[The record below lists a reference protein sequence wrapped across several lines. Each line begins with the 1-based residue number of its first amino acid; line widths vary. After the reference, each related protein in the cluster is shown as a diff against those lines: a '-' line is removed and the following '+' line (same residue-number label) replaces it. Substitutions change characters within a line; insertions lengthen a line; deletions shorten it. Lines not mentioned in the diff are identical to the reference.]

1 MTLADS
7 TKAIVQSMADEFGID
22 PALIVGQIQAESGW
36 DPKIKNPLSTARG
49 LIQFLDATA
58 QGMGFD
64 GSLDLVTQYPDIDSQ
79 LSGPVTQYWR
89 MYAPYSN
96 DNEFILAVL
105 LPALRKKS
113 LDTVLSPTIQ
123 KANPGLTTLGDY
135 VTYVKKHLSSF
146 AIVKD
151 FLTSEGGGISL
162 GLLLIVGVG
171 FMVLRK

>member
-1 MTLADS
+1 
-7 TKAIVQSMADEFGID
+7 MASEFGVD
-22 PALIVGQIQAESGW
+22 PALIVGQIEAESGW
-36 DPKIKNPLSTARG
+36 QPQIKNPNSTARG

-96 DNEFILAVL
+96 DNEFVLAVL
-105 LPALRKKS
+105 LPALRKKP
-113 LDTVLSPTIQ
+113 LDTVLSASIQ
-123 KANPGLTTLGDY
+123 AANPGISTLGDY
-135 VTYVKKHLSSF
+135 VNYVKSKLSAF
-146 AIVKD
+146 AVVKD
-151 FLTSEGGGISL
+151 FLTSEDGGISL
-162 GLLLIVGVG
+162 GLLLLVGVG